1 MDYVCLLKRV
11 DQGMV
16 VECLDLVGCQ
26 YWVGLLD
33 WEGCLGHALQ
43 EEPFLFLFL
52 SESFVHEIWTVDV
65 LKLW

>member
-26 YWVGLLD
+26 YWVGLLE

-43 EEPFLFLFL
+43 EGPFLFLLIRFI
-52 SESFVHEIWTVDV
+52 HEI
-65 LKLW
+65 